1 MGMVAIILSLVQSSK
16 TRGGIIETLWNIGSI
31 PIRNFT
37 ITALGLWSG
46 ADFETQNLKICT
58 KDY

>member
-1 MGMVAIILSLVQSSK
+1 MQVLAGCVHKWQL
-16 TRGGIIETLWNIGSI
+16 
-31 PIRNFT
+31 
-37 ITALGLWSG
+37 TALGLWSG